1 MTNNHLSYIWKLL
14 PSARLVGG
22 CVRDNLLGKTPKDYD
37 FATHLLP
44 EEVIEIFSN
53 NGIEVVPSGLQHGT
67 VMVILDG
74 IGYEITT
81 LRTDDETDGRHA
93 IVSFTDSWEKDA
105 ERRDFTFNALYMDKE
120 GTIYDYYNGVEDLKN
135 NIIRFIGS
143 AEKRIKEDSLR
154 ILRYFRFMTRIDN
167 PITVEQDKI
176 DIKSNVQLMDILSK
190 ERILSE
196 LTKIFSCDITR
207 WDVISLLNEYGIS
220 KQLFSRDIPIP
231 KENLNVNYLSI
242 FASVADTKDYMYKF
256 KGSFF
261 ENTYVNDILTISDNN
276 VINDEYEIK
285 KLLIDYS
292 VDVVISKL
300 YLLNKD
306 ISEEKWNN
314 FLTTISNIEI
324 PVFPLRGQD
333 LLDIGY
339 KGVEIGKKLKSLR
352 NIWIENRF
360 IDTKKTLM
368 EKLNENN
375 V

>member
-176 DIKSNVQLMDILSK
+176 DIKSNIQLMDILSK
-190 ERILSE
+190 KRILSE

-207 WDVISLLNEYGIS
+207 
-220 KQLFSRDIPIP
+220 
-231 KENLNVNYLSI
+231 
-242 FASVADTKDYMYKF
+242 
-256 KGSFF
+256 
-261 ENTYVNDILTISDNN
+261 
-276 VINDEYEIK
+276 
-285 KLLIDYS
+285 
-292 VDVVISKL
+292 
-300 YLLNKD
+300 
-306 ISEEKWNN
+306 
-314 FLTTISNIEI
+314 
-324 PVFPLRGQD
+324 
-333 LLDIGY
+333 
-339 KGVEIGKKLKSLR
+339 
-352 NIWIENRF
+352 
-360 IDTKKTLM
+360 
-368 EKLNENN
+368 
-375 V
+375 